1 VAGEQPADRWSWLP
15 IPLAL
20 LVLDAFVF
28 AVDPTPFFARSPMEG
43 RMDYTHLVETLSG
56 NVKLAVKAILVLPGC
71 SHVPASSCLPVTFDA
86 EKKNRLIK
94 AFIFQNFF
102 SKKHHIEFLDICIE
116 H

>member
-1 VAGEQPADRWSWLP
+1 MAGEQPADRWSWLP

-86 EKKNRLIK
+86 EKKTG
-94 AFIFQNFF
+94 
-102 SKKHHIEFLDICIE
+102 
-116 H
+116 